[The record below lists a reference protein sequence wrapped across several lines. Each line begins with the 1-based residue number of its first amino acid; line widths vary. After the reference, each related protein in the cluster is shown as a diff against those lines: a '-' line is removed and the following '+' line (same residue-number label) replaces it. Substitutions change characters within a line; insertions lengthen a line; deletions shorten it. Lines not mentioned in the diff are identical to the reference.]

1 MNYAGIEPVNI
12 TNGPGLRVCLFV
24 SGCRRHCKNCFNP
37 ETWDFNYGNHF
48 DKEAKDKIL
57 KYLSE
62 PHINGLTILGG
73 EPMEKENQKDV
84 ANLIA
89 EIRKKLPEKTIWV
102 FTGYTFEELNDPAKN
117 YTEYTKQILNNID
130 VLVDGPFIQEK
141 KDLSLKFRGSSN
153 QRLIDMNK
161 TRNEGHIIIHEI

>member
-1 MNYAGIEPVNI
+1 MNYAGIEPLNI

-24 SGCRRHCKNCFNP
+24 SGCNRHCKNCFNP
-37 ETWDFNYGNHF
+37 ETWDFNYGEPF
-48 DKEAKDKIL
+48 DKDATNKIL

-62 PHINGLTILGG
+62 KPITGLTILGG
-73 EPMEKENQKDV
+73 EPMEKQNQKDV
-84 ANLIA
+84 ANLITTV
-89 EIRKKLPEKTIWV
+89 RKQLPEKTIWV
-102 FTGYTFEELNDPAKN
+102 FTGYTYEELTDPKKAL
-117 YTEYTKQILNNID
+117 TEHTRQILDNID

-161 TRNEGHIIIHEI
+161 TRKEGHIIIYET